1 MRGGHSVPLEE
12 VRYSAAVTRTQLL
25 VLTLVALAA
34 ILLGWFARA
43 GLWRRHRLT
52 FVAALV
58 AGGLLALSRRVGLQ
72 ELAIVSGLVV
82 VAALLVPA
90 RR

>member
-1 MRGGHSVPLEE
+1 
-12 VRYSAAVTRTQLL
+12 VTRTQLL
-25 VLTLVALAA
+25 VLTLVALGAV
-34 ILLGWFARA
+34 LLGWFARA

-52 FVAALV
+52 FVAAAI
-58 AGGLLALSRRVGLQ
+58 AGGLLALSRRIGVQ
-72 ELAIVSGLVV
+72 ELAIVAGLVL